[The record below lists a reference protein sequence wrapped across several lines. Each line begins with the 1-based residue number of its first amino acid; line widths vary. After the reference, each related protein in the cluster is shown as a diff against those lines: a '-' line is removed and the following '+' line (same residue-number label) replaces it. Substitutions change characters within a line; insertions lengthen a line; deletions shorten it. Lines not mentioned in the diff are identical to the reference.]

1 MVKKKSNRQIFLRCM
16 LTLLSQL
23 GSSMFVMGVSLFIFQ
38 KTNSSISFGINMI
51 IGPLVT
57 VLLSP
62 IIGKIIDFFS
72 HKRIIII
79 NQIISALSLILYAF
93 FFQTVENQILA
104 LTIALVI
111 VLKVS
116 DEFVLLSLYAS
127 SITIVLEEDQ
137 QKLRSWQQISAN
149 FSAVASPIIG
159 ALLYGIIPFNFFILS
174 VVLLELFSLVI
185 VILIDFQ
192 LVSKEEV
199 PQSQFDNK
207 NFKVFKWFVS
217 QSALRSIVFLATVV
231 TSLDAVIY
239 IATPIIILKVLNLPN
254 LFYSIAMSALIVG
267 ELFASFI
274 LSKRKQEKMP
284 LKNGYTIMI
293 YSTLLLSLLGFSTIF
308 ESKYI
313 SFLILI
319 ISLFSTVFI
328 ESFFTIPLQVWYV
341 TEVPEAIQG
350 RVFAFL
356 GAIISFFS
364 PISTFLFSI
373 FYEIKFLPTRH
384 INLLIIS
391 VVVLFRLLTIVYL
404 KFLKKVNLGKAH
416 VTIE

>member
-1 MVKKKSNRQIFLRCM
+1 MKKKSNRQIFLRCL

-23 GSSMFVMGVSLFIFQ
+23 GSSMLIMGISLFIFE

-51 IGPLVT
+51 IGPLAT

-62 IIGKIIDFFS
+62 IIGKIIDSYS

-79 NQIISALSLILYAF
+79 NQIVSTLSLSLYALI
-93 FFQTVENQILA
+93 FQKFESQMIM

-111 VLKVS
+111 ILKVA

-127 SITIVLEEDQ
+127 SINIVLEEDQ

-149 FSAVASPIIG
+149 FSAISSPILG
-159 ALLYGIIPFNFFILS
+159 AFFYGIIPFNFFILL
-174 VVLLELFSLVI
+174 VVIFELFSLLI
-185 VILIDFQ
+185 VILINFN
-192 LVSKEEV
+192 LVTKEEKV
-199 PQSQFDNK
+199 QSQFDNK
-207 NFKVFKWFVS
+207 NFKVLKWFLS
-217 QSALRSIVFLATVV
+217 QSSLKHIVFLATIV
-231 TSLDAVIY
+231 TSLDTVIY
-239 IATPIIILKVLNLPN
+239 IAIPIVILKILNLPN

-267 ELFASFI
+267 ELFSSFI
-274 LSKRKQEKMP
+274 LSKRKQKKMP
-284 LKNGYTIMI
+284 LKNGYAIMI
-293 YSTLLLSLLGFSTIF
+293 GSTLALSLFCFSTIF
-308 ESKYI
+308 ADKNV
-313 SFLILI
+313 SFLIVI
-319 ISLFSTVFI
+319 ISLFSMVFI

-364 PISTFLFSI
+364 PISTFLFSM
-373 FYEIKFLPTRH
+373 FYELKFLPIRKVN
-384 INLLIIS
+384 IIIIS

-404 KFLKKVNLGKAH
+404 KFMKKVDLGRAH
-416 VTIE
+416 VTTT

>member
-1 MVKKKSNRQIFLRCM
+1 MKKKSNRQIFLRCL

-23 GSSMFVMGVSLFIFQ
+23 GSSMLIMGISLFIFE

-51 IGPLVT
+51 IGPLAT

-62 IIGKIIDFFS
+62 IIGKIIDSYS

-79 NQIISALSLILYAF
+79 NQIVSTLSLSLYALI
-93 FFQTVENQILA
+93 FQKFESQMIM

-111 VLKVS
+111 ILKVA

-127 SITIVLEEDQ
+127 SINIVLEEDQ

-149 FSAVASPIIG
+149 FSAISSPILG
-159 ALLYGIIPFNFFILS
+159 AFFYGIIPFNFFILL
-174 VVLLELFSLVI
+174 VVIFELFSLLI
-185 VILIDFQ
+185 VILINFN
-192 LVSKEEV
+192 LVTKEEKV
-199 PQSQFDNK
+199 QSQFDNK
-207 NFKVFKWFVS
+207 NFKVLKWFLS
-217 QSALRSIVFLATVV
+217 QSSLKHIVFLATIV
-231 TSLDAVIY
+231 TSLDTVIY
-239 IATPIIILKVLNLPN
+239 IAIPIVILKILNLPN

-267 ELFASFI
+267 ELFSSFI
-274 LSKRKQEKMP
+274 LSKRKQKKMP
-284 LKNGYTIMI
+284 LKNGYAIMI
-293 YSTLLLSLLGFSTIF
+293 GSTLALSLFCFSTIF
-308 ESKYI
+308 ADKNV
-313 SFLILI
+313 SFLIVI
-319 ISLFSTVFI
+319 ISLFSMVFI

-364 PISTFLFSI
+364 PISTFLFSM
-373 FYEIKFLPTRH
+373 FYELKFLPIRKVNIT
-384 INLLIIS
+384 IIS

-404 KFLKKVNLGKAH
+404 KFMKKVDLGRAH
-416 VTIE
+416 VTTT

>member
-1 MVKKKSNRQIFLRCM
+1 MKKKSNRQIFLRCL

-23 GSSMFVMGVSLFIFQ
+23 GSSMLIMGISLFIFE

-51 IGPLVT
+51 IGPLAT

-62 IIGKIIDFFS
+62 IIGKIIDSYS

-79 NQIISALSLILYAF
+79 NQIVSTLSLILYALI
-93 FFQTVENQILA
+93 FQKFESQMIM

-111 VLKVS
+111 ILKIA

-127 SITIVLEEDQ
+127 SINIVLEEDQ

-149 FSAVASPIIG
+149 FSAISSPILG
-159 ALLYGIIPFNFFILS
+159 AFFYGIIPFNFFILL
-174 VVLLELFSLVI
+174 VVIFELFSLLI
-185 VILIDFQ
+185 VILINFN
-192 LVSKEEV
+192 LVTKEEIV
-199 PQSQFDNK
+199 QSQFDNK
-207 NFKVFKWFVS
+207 NFKVLKWFVS
-217 QSALRSIVFLATVV
+217 QSSLKHIVFLATIV
-231 TSLDAVIY
+231 TSLDTVIY
-239 IATPIIILKVLNLPN
+239 IAIPIVILKILNLPN

-267 ELFASFI
+267 ELFSSFI
-274 LSKRKQEKMP
+274 LSKRKQKKMP
-284 LKNGYTIMI
+284 LKNGYAIMI
-293 YSTLLLSLLGFSTIF
+293 GSTLSLSLFCFSTIF
-308 ESKYI
+308 ADKNV
-313 SFLILI
+313 SFLIVI
-319 ISLFSTVFI
+319 ISLFSMVFI

-364 PISTFLFSI
+364 PISTFLFSM
-373 FYEIKFLPTRH
+373 FYELKFLPIRKVN
-384 INLLIIS
+384 IIIIS

-404 KFLKKVNLGKAH
+404 KFMKKVDLGRAH
-416 VTIE
+416 VTTT